1 MLVTAGAVG
10 APGVLILPLQQ
21 EFGWQTA
28 EISSALAIRLM
39 LFGLMGPFAAALMNR
54 YGVRRITLAAL
65 GLIATGLLLSV
76 AMDRIWQL
84 ILLWGVVVGLGTGL
98 TALVLG
104 ATVATRWLRTAAV
117 SSWAFSRRV
126 LLQASLSSCR
136 SWPASPTG

>member
-28 EISSALAIRLM
+28 EISSALAIRLV

-65 GLIATGLLLSV
+65 GLIASCV
-76 AMDRIWQL
+76 DAP
-84 ILLWGVVVGLGTGL
+84 
-98 TALVLG
+98 LG
-104 ATVATRWLRTAAV
+104 AREIFKSGAA
-117 SSWAFSRRV
+117 RGRV
-126 LLQASLSSCR
+126 LTCVRPLMRLTRRRPRWESEDQVQFRPTRLKRLSQ
-136 SWPASPTG
+136 SWFS